1 MSKDYYAVLN
11 LDRDCTE
18 EEIKATYREAVKIY
32 HPDVAGGDPDKID
45 RFQLMTEAYK
55 VLIDPFRRKQHDLT
69 LPMKSYPLRRP
80 TKEKVWKEVT
90 ETVILRSDRI
100 GPFQKALQDAL
111 PLALEEEVLVVGF
124 SPENQRE
131 SSYLDVAANRYAL
144 LDALELVAGK
154 KMEFR
159 YIQGETVE
167 DWDTIKAR
175 EARVTARAKSS
186 DTSVASEE
194 SRLNALWDEL
204 LARLHR
210 AYSELPRRQQPQ
222 IRASF
227 FLKALTWINETASK
241 AYALG
246 VTEEAAHKSLARAIE
261 RLANMVELPPTYVA
275 IRSEERRVGKECR
288 SRWSPYH

>member
-1 MSKDYYAVLN
+1 MSKDYYAILD
-11 LDRDCTE
+11 LDRDCSD
-18 EEIKATYREAVKIY
+18 EEIKSTYREAVKIY

-80 TKEKVWKEVT
+80 TKEKVWREVT

-111 PLALEEEVLVVGF
+111 PLALEEELIVVGF

-144 LDALELVAGK
+144 LDALALVAGK

-159 YIQGETVE
+159 YIQGVTSE
-167 DWDTIKAR
+167 DWESIRAR
-175 EARVTARAKSS
+175 EERVTAKARVTE
-186 DTSVASEE
+186 TPVASEE
-194 SRLNALWDEL
+194 SRLNMLWDEL
-204 LARLHR
+204 IARLHR
-210 AYSELPRRQQPQ
+210 SYSELPRRQQPQ

-227 FLKALTWINETASK
+227 FAKGLTWINETATQ

-261 RLANMVELPPTYVA
+261 RLANLVELPPTYVA
-275 IRSEERRVGKECR
+275 LELARHKEGGEKA
-288 SRWSPYH
+288 

>member
-1 MSKDYYAVLN
+1 MPKDYYAILN

-32 HPDVAGGDPDKID
+32 HPDVAGGDPEKID

-80 TKEKVWKEVT
+80 TKEKVWREVT

-100 GPFQKALQDAL
+100 GPFQKALQDAI
-111 PLALEEEVLVVGF
+111 PLALEEEVVVVGF
-124 SPENQRE
+124 APADQRE

-144 LDALELVAGK
+144 IDALELVTGK
-154 KMEFR
+154 KIEFR
-159 YIQGETVE
+159 YIQGETAE
-167 DWDTIKAR
+167 DWDVIKAR
-175 EARVTARAKSS
+175 EARVTAKAKVSE
-186 DTSVASEE
+186 TPVASEE
-194 SRLNALWDEL
+194 SRLNVLWDEL
-204 LARLHR
+204 IARLHR
-210 AYSELPRRQQPQ
+210 SYSELPRRQQPQ

-227 FLKALTWINETASK
+227 FVNALTMINETATK
-241 AYALG
+241 AYVLG
-246 VTEEAAHKSLARAIE
+246 VTEEAAHKYLARAIE

-275 IRSEERRVGKECR
+275 IELARHTGGGEKA
-288 SRWSPYH
+288 

>member
-1 MSKDYYAVLN
+1 MSKDYYAILD
-11 LDRDCTE
+11 LDRDCTD
-18 EEIKATYREAVKIY
+18 EEIKSTYREAVKIY
-32 HPDVAGGDPDKID
+32 HPDVAGGDPEKID

-80 TKEKVWKEVT
+80 TKEKVWREVT

-111 PLALEEEVLVVGF
+111 PLALEEEVFVVGF

-144 LDALELVAGK
+144 LDALALVTGK
-154 KMEFR
+154 KPDFR
-159 YIQGETVE
+159 YIQGQSPE
-167 DWDTIKAR
+167 DWELIKAR
-175 EARVTARAKSS
+175 EERVTARARASE
-186 DTSVASEE
+186 TPVASEE
-194 SRLNALWDEL
+194 SRLNMVWDEL
-204 LARLHR
+204 IARLHR
-210 AYSELPRRQQPQ
+210 SFSELPRRQQPQ

-227 FLKALTWINETASK
+227 FAKALTWINETATRS
-241 AYALG
+241 YALG
-246 VTEEAAHKSLARAIE
+246 VTEEAAHKGLARAIE

-275 IRSEERRVGKECR
+275 IELARHTEGGEKA
-288 SRWSPYH
+288 